1 MSVITRSL
9 VLASAVNLALFG
21 PAFSEEKLSFNELD
35 DAAGWYF
42 YNEQEEIKEEPVKPT
57 LIVPSNAEPKES
69 KKEPKED
76 VVITSAWLRENLP
89 KLQEEAQDNPTYAN
103 VRRYMYAQRIALDI
117 ATKFAMVYGEVAR
130 REESL
135 NESVRRPTSAMEL
148 SALSSEIRKAKD
160 KIYEAVSTRV
170 GILFFYASD
179 CGYCEKMTPELER
192 FSKRNN
198 IEIQPI
204 SLDGLPLQG
213 STSFNNTFIV
223 DDGRLVE
230 KMPVAITPTF
240 YLVDKETGNTSAMA
254 AGFQTSDKFEGSF
267 FSTLRILDVINESQF
282 QSTKQVKDILLADF
296 SKEEGKIKVNE
307 EQVFKDPNYLSTK
320 MKEIFQDK
328 YLSGEKGDFSISNT
342 VPIEPSSK
350 TIETKDNTE
359 QK

>member
-1 MSVITRSL
+1 MNVITRSL

-21 PAFSEEKLSFNELD
+21 PAFSQENRSFNQLD

-42 YNEQEEIKEEPVKPT
+42 YNELEEPKEVPLEPA
-57 LIVPSNAEPKES
+57 LIVPLIAESNES
-69 KKEPKED
+69 KAKVKED

-103 VRRYMYAQRIALDI
+103 VRRYMYAQRIALDVS
-117 ATKFAMVYGEVAR
+117 TKFAMVYGEVAR

-135 NESVRRPTSAMEL
+135 NESLRRPTSAMEL

-160 KIYEAVSTRV
+160 RVYAAVSGRV

-192 FSKRNN
+192 FSKRNK

-204 SLDGLPLQG
+204 SLDGLPLRG
-213 STSFNNTFIV
+213 STSFNETFIV

-254 AGFQTSDKFEGSF
+254 AGFQTSDKFEMSF
-267 FSTLRILDVINESQF
+267 FSTLRILEVITENQF

-296 SKEEGKIKVNE
+296 SREDGKIKVNE
-307 EQVFKDPNYLSTK
+307 EQVFEDPNYLSTK

-328 YLSGEKGDFSISNT
+328 YLSGDKGDFSISNT
-342 VPIEPSSK
+342 VPITPRVAP
-350 TIETKDNTE
+350 IETKDKTV